1 MGEKQPDTKERL
13 LVFATL
19 LGAFLL
25 VSILAEFALRAAGIF
40 ETYGEANGIGYYS
53 AYEMWGTRWFQK
65 RSPGHHEKVV
75 PEYTERF
82 YVNEHGF
89 RDRDWPLTK
98 ESDEI
103 RVVTLGGSFVEGVGS
118 TRQSWSYP
126 SQLSNILESKFGHRA
141 KILVMNGGVIG
152 SDPVNNLQALKRI
165 FYNYQPD
172 LIVQAV
178 DEGDWNVD
186 IPIRGG
192 LDRFNEDGTVSPGGP
207 WFEPLFEHS
216 HLFRAF
222 ILKMLRY
229 KPGILISRSE
239 RNRRSNEAVVE
250 ICKVLEEQSRIAQK
264 LDALLVVEM
273 MFRRSEIVQ
282 GKIPSDRALSVK
294 ACAMR
299 HASVVIDLGEE
310 FLQRFSPEELDQLYW
325 PIDLHFKPA
334 GYKVWAQ
341 IVADAT
347 EPLVASRIE
356 SLIPSPSK
364 ADNLTP

>member
-82 YVNEHGF
+82 FVNEHGF

-192 LDRFNEDGTVSPGGP
+192 LDRFNEDGTVSP
-207 WFEPLFEHS
+207 EV
-216 HLFRAF
+216 
-222 ILKMLRY
+222 
-229 KPGILISRSE
+229 PGSSPYLST
-239 RNRRSNEAVVE
+239 V
-250 ICKVLEEQSRIAQK
+250 ICFGR
-264 LDALLVVEM
+264 
-273 MFRRSEIVQ
+273 
-282 GKIPSDRALSVK
+282 LS
-294 ACAMR
+294 
-299 HASVVIDLGEE
+299 
-310 FLQRFSPEELDQLYW
+310 
-325 PIDLHFKPA
+325 
-334 GYKVWAQ
+334 
-341 IVADAT
+341 
-347 EPLVASRIE
+347 
-356 SLIPSPSK
+356 
-364 ADNLTP
+364 